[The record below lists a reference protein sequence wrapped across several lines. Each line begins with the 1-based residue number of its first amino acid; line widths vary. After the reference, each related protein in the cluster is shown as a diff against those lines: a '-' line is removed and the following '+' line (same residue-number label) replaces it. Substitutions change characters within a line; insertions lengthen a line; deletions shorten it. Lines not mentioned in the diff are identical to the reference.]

1 LPHTPLPEAESMPT
15 LNVLLAEDG
24 IANQKLAIGLL
35 KRWGHT
41 VTVVENGSE
50 AVNTWANGGFDVIL
64 MDVQMPVMD
73 GLEATQTIRSR
84 EAGTNHHVPI
94 IAVTAHAMTGDRD
107 KCVAAGMDGYVTKP
121 FKKQALYEAL
131 RPLVQK

>member
-1 LPHTPLPEAESMPT
+1 MPA

-35 KRWGHT
+35 KRWGHI

-50 AVNTWANGGFDVIL
+50 AVNTWANGAFDVIL
-64 MDVQMPVMD
+64 MDVQMPIMD
-73 GLEATQTIRSR
+73 GLEATQTIRSK
-84 EAGTNHHVPI
+84 EAGTNRHVPI

-107 KCVAAGMDGYVTKP
+107 KCLAAGMDGYVTKP
-121 FKKQALYEAL
+121 FKKQALYDAL
-131 RPLVQK
+131 RPWVQK